1 MPDAAVPLEID
12 CRTVKAKLD
21 EGQKFLFLDCRE
33 PEEFAVAKI
42 PGTTLIP
49 MSQLAERVEEISASR
64 DEDVIVH
71 CHHGG
76 RSLRVAN
83 WLRNQGFA
91 RTSSMSGGID
101 KWAIEI
107 DPTIARY

>member
-1 MPDAAVPLEID
+1 MPAPAVPLEID
-12 CRTVKAKLD
+12 CHAVKTKLD
-21 EGQKFLFLDCRE
+21 AAEKFLFLDCRE

-42 PGTTLIP
+42 PGATLIP
-49 MSQLAERVEEISASR
+49 MSQLAERLPEIESSR
-64 DEDVIVH
+64 DEEVIIH

-83 WLRNQGFA
+83 WLRNQGFTKA
-91 RTSSMSGGID
+91 SSMAGGID

-107 DPTIARY
+107 DPSIARY